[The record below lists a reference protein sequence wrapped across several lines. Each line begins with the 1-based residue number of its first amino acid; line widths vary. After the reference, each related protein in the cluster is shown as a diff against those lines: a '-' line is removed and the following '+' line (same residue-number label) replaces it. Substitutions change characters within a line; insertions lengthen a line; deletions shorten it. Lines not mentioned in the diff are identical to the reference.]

1 MHNDVRIIEI
11 LSQSLKKQE
20 EMVEKLSALEK
31 QQNTTNIEVREVL
44 YTVMRI
50 AEQVEKM
57 SDYDD
62 RLKALEKAVFKD

>member
-1 MHNDVRIIEI
+1 MHNEVRIIEI
-11 LSQSLKKQE
+11 LSKSLKKQE
-20 EMVEKLSALEK
+20 EMVEKLMAIEK
-31 QQNTTNIEVREVL
+31 QQDTTNLEIREVL

-62 RLKALEKAVFKD
+62 RLKALEKAVFNA